1 MALLSVERYILLKDP
16 SRINQKVLQRG
27 ILACL
32 LLGLFWSVMP
42 IIGWSYYSFEA
53 VSIGCCVELRE
64 RSVNVI
70 SYNIFMFI
78 FVFIIPFSLIFI
90 TNLKSILIVSNFIS
104 EIDIHF

>member
-16 SRINQKVLQRG
+16 SKINQKVLQKG
-27 ILACL
+27 ILVCL
-32 LLGLFWSVMP
+32 LLGLFWSLMP

-70 SYNIFMFI
+70 SYNISMFI

-90 TNLKSILIVSNFIS
+90 TNLKSIFIVSNLKS
-104 EIDIHF
+104 EVDTNF